1 MRKFALLARFGALS
15 LLLVYGCNSD
25 SKPKY
30 TDEELA
36 LIPAVQ
42 KEGLPEASGGFVLA
56 VGDETITS
64 DEIITEPVLNHFKPI
79 AQKSNFEQFK
89 KLAGPEL
96 EQIIS
101 TRVSNILLYQQAKRE
116 AGGGVDIEA
125 ALEKATEAETRSF
138 VAGFDGDYAKAEQA
152 LKKMGMN
159 WASFREY
166 QKKMI
171 LSQDYIRRQL
181 PERRPITRGEL
192 VNCYNEMKDEFFAQP
207 TTITFRLIDIQLSN
221 LDVTDPNVS
230 RAEQARKLAQELMR
244 RLQNGEDFGELA
256 KQYSH
261 GYMASA
267 GGLWKPVQ
275 PGSLAKPYDV
285 LEAEGE
291 KIEPGQIAGPIEAG
305 EHIFIMK
312 LEEKKAKSFEP
323 LENVQKEVESKI
335 IFDRRKI
342 ASDRFSAEL
351 ARKIAMS
358 ERDRFADFCLKK
370 IYRLSSEQKSG
381 Q

>member
-1 MRKFALLARFGALS
+1 MRKFGLPACFGILV
-15 LLLVYGCNSD
+15 LLLVYGCGGD

-42 KEGLPEASGGFVLA
+42 KKGLPEASGGFVLA

-64 DEIITEPVLNHFKPI
+64 DEIITEPLLNHFKPL
-79 AQKSNFEQFK
+79 AQKSSFEKFK
-89 KLAGPEL
+89 QQAGPEL
-96 EQIIS
+96 EQLIA
-101 TRVSNILLYQQAKRE
+101 TRVSNILLYEQAKRE
-116 AGGGVDIEA
+116 AGGADIEA
-125 ALEKATEAETRSF
+125 ALEKATESEMRSF
-138 VAGFDGDYAKAEQA
+138 VASFDGDYAKAEQA

-181 PERRPITRGEL
+181 PERVPITRGEL
-192 VNCYNEMKDEFFAQP
+192 VKCYDEMKDEYFALP
-207 TTITFRLIDIQLSN
+207 GTITFRLIDIQPLK
-221 LDVTDPNVS
+221 LDITDANVS
-230 RAEQARKLAQELMR
+230 RGEQARELAQEIMG
-244 RLQNGEDFGELA
+244 RLRNGAEFEEMV
-256 KQYSH
+256 KRYSN
-261 GYMASA
+261 GYMASQ

-285 LEAEGE
+285 LATEAE
-291 KIEPGQIAGPIEAG
+291 KIEAGQISGPIEAD

-323 LENVQKEVESKI
+323 LDNVQKEVESKI
-335 IFDRRKI
+335 LFDRRKI
-342 ASDRFSAEL
+342 ASDRFAAEL
-351 ARKIAMS
+351 AQQIALS
-358 ERDRFADFCLKK
+358 ERDRFLDFCLKK
-370 IYRLSSEQKSG
+370 IYRLSSK
-381 Q
+381 